1 MAEPSALPPPVVFD
15 PDDIREYGKINPTLK
30 ELISLLD
37 MQQKLPKV
45 QADYLGGTHG
55 SYTPSQNEI
64 TLNRRML
71 APDLPPTLT
80 HEMSHALDKQMGN
93 DFYDIH
99 RKLLNFKDTA
109 KEEEERFKEGYEKLL
124 PEKTNFK
131 KDPERPYR
139 YSNSELRSFG
149 VERAAFP
156 KSRDVNPVEP
166 HVDFTM
172 ATEAA
177 VLRDLYLRMLNSKK

>member
-15 PDDIREYGKINPTLK
+15 PDDIREYGKIHPTLK

-45 QADYLGGTHG
+45 QADYLGDIYG
-55 SYTPSQNEI
+55 SYKPYQNEI
-64 TLNRRML
+64 NLNRKML
-71 APDLPPTLT
+71 APDLPPTIT
-80 HEMSHALDKQMGN
+80 HEMSHALDEHMDD

-99 RKLLNFKDTA
+99 SKLLKYKDTT
-109 KEEEERFKEGYEKLL
+109 EEEKKFKEGYEKLL

-131 KDPERPYR
+131 RDPKRPYR
-139 YSNSELRSFG
+139 YSNAELRSFG

-156 KSRDVNPVEP
+156 KNPSMTPIEP

-177 VLRDLYLRMLNSKK
+177 VLRDLYLRMLKSKK